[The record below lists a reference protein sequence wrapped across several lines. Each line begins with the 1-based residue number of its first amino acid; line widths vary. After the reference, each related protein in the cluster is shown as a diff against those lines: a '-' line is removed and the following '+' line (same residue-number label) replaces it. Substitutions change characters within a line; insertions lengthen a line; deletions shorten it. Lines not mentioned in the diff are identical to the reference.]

1 MTTVINNKTH
11 SSESVDSVSTWLTE
25 AGFAADRISQH
36 VNKGWVEVSDATVS
50 EIEDLLQTEYYVY
63 DHKHGS
69 SHIACEEYSVPYDL
83 SNDHIDIIL
92 PTIHFDAR
100 KKPSQEDTLR
110 KRQKRDGLPSLI
122 GNNTQ
127 SLPKPG
133 KELDINEINVSDL
146 TDCDTQITPDCLRAL
161 YNFTTG
167 TLNVSSYGIVEYG
180 FQSYL
185 PDDLDLFFGNFSSDL
200 VGLRPTLDS
209 VDGGSPQT
217 LIQTFEFNGES
228 DLDLEYAMVSFQ
240 P

>member
-228 DLDLEYAMVSFQ
+228 DLDLEYAMVSF
-240 P
+240 